1 MIHKPVHQANQS
13 KSIDWFPHEREL
25 RHERVK
31 LTFQS
36 NYDFRRAPEG
46 FHCVKSIE
54 TQLVFT
60 CSKLTI

>member
-1 MIHKPVHQANQS
+1 MEVHMIHKPVHEANQS
-13 KSIDWFPHEREL
+13 KSIDWFLHEREL

-46 FHCVKSIE
+46 FHCVKSI
-54 TQLVFT
+54 
-60 CSKLTI
+60 